1 MKTTN
6 EYLGYRSAMSPMTG
20 NFSPSP
26 RTILLTDAIYREL
39 AELARIECENAS
51 DDYVRIEVET
61 SHMGITYFVKMS
73 AILRYDSENTSWA
86 GPYAWLREIQPT
98 WVECHTYNQWGDE
111 FPNDFRV
118 GTFESLI

>member
-1 MKTTN
+1 MNSTTPI
-6 EYLGYRSAMSPMTG
+6 LPS
-20 NFSPSP
+20 SP
-26 RTILLTDAIYREL
+26 RMILLTDAIYREL

-51 DDYVRIEVET
+51 DEYVRVEVET
-61 SHMGITYFVKMS
+61 SHMGITYIVNFS

-111 FPNDFRV
+111 YPNDFDIQKLK
-118 GTFESLI
+118 SLI